1 MALERKDVKVRFDDN
16 FHKAL
21 SIIAERDGM
30 GLGEWCEKVAVV
42 EIKRRIHDAQS
53 IAEETKDLG
62 INGNQW
68 ELPGLNRK

>member
-30 GLGEWCEKVAVV
+30 GLGEWVEKVAVL
-42 EIKRRIHDAQS
+42 EIKHRIHDAQS
-53 IAEETKDLG
+53 IAAETADLG

-68 ELPGLNRK
+68 EFPGLGRK